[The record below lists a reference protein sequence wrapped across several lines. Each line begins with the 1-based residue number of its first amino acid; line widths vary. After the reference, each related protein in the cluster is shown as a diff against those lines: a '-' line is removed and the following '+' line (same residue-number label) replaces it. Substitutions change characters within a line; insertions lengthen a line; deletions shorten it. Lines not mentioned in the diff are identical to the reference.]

1 MSLMELTNMIYIARQ
16 LHSYLTHL
24 QLAGID
30 EAYKLEWIGNDEQWY
45 LAERN
50 SLSDDEKLEADR
62 TEESDRYDL
71 NNCHTR

>member
-1 MSLMELTNMIYIARQ
+1 MIYTARQ
-16 LHSYLTHL
+16 LNSHLTHL
-24 QLAGID
+24 ILAGID
-30 EAYKLEWIGNDEQWY
+30 EEHKLEWIGNDEQWY